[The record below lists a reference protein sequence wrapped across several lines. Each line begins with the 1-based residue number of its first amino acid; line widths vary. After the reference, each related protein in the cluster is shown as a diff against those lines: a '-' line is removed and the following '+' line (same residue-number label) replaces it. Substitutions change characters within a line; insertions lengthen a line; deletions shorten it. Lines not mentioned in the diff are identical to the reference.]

1 MTCSANRLDRSMA
14 RSMAASLAV
23 AALVL
28 GASGCSKDSAGTS
41 GAASAAK
48 SADPAPSSTPAAA
61 ASGASAT
68 PPASASA
75 AAVEPPHDCPKG
87 STGEGSFAKPCEAK
101 GNARMMEAQWNG
113 KTDDKGPF
121 FKITNKSP
129 STILYGKIAVYF
141 YDKAG
146 KQLDVQDTAAT
157 PPKAVPY
164 RTCSGNIFSG
174 VMKPAEKATIQFSC
188 VKKEH
193 VPEGTAAIEAELQTV
208 GFADASDK
216 KVDFYWA
223 NKDLTPDARKKGGV
237 K

>member
-1 MTCSANRLDRSMA
+1 MISSATRLA
-14 RSMAASLAV
+14 RFAFGASLTL
-23 AALVL
+23 AALSSGVI
-28 GASGCSKDSAGTS
+28 GCSKDSPGSS
-41 GAASAAK
+41 GAASAK
-48 SADPAPSSTPAAA
+48 SADPAPSATPAAT
-61 ASGASAT
+61 ASAT
-68 PPASASA
+68 PPPSASA

-121 FKITNKSP
+121 FRITNKSP

-193 VPEGTAAIEAELQTV
+193 VPDGTAAIEAELQTV
-208 GFADASDK
+208 GFSDASEK
-216 KVDFYWA
+216 KVDFYWS

>member
-1 MTCSANRLDRSMA
+1 MIWSANTLA
-14 RSMAASLAV
+14 GSMAASLTV
-23 AALVL
+23 AALVI
-28 GASGCSKDSAGTS
+28 GSSGCSKDSAGTS
-41 GAASAAK
+41 GAASAAAK
-48 SADPAPSSTPAAA
+48 SAEPAPSSTPAAA
-61 ASGASAT
+61 TGSAPS

-121 FKITNKSP
+121 FKIANKSP

-193 VPEGTAAIEAELQTV
+193 VPEGTAAVEAELQTV

-216 KVDFYWA
+216 KVDFYWT